1 MSRRTSCGSSKKS
14 PISEVASCRALGT
27 IGRLA
32 QVKLM
37 ENNRNKHGFNWAL
50 IVYLNG
56 PESGRES
63 LRKSPKRMVIKGWE
77 IDRVGA
83 IKSRGK
89 AMKKWQKKQKK
100 GL

>member
-1 MSRRTSCGSSKKS
+1 
-14 PISEVASCRALGT
+14 L
-27 IGRLA
+27 
-32 QVKLM
+32 
-37 ENNRNKHGFNWAL
+37 ENNRKKHGFNWAL

-63 LRKSPKRMVIKGWE
+63 LWKALNEWAIKGWE

-83 IKSRGK
+83 IKSQRK
-89 AMKKWQKKQKK
+89 AMKKWQKKQRK